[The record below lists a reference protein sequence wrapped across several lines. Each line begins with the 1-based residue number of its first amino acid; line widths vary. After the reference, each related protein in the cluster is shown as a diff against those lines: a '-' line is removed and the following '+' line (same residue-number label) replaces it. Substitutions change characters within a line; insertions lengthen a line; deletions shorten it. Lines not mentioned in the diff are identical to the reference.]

1 MQPTDFTK
9 NAPGRIVRT
18 DRDYY
23 AYVPSPLP
31 PDIVPDWGL
40 ARLVSEADRALSEL
54 SGICRHLPNPQILMP
69 SYVRR
74 EAVLSSRIEN
84 TQTDM
89 EDLFAYEVDESV
101 QRAPDVKEVANY
113 VKAMELGLKRL
124 DELPICGRLIR
135 ELHSTLMDGVRGGH
149 VLPGEFRTTQNWIG
163 PPGCTLNDATFVPPP
178 VENLG
183 DVLSE
188 FERYV
193 NDDRAKEPTLVKCA
207 FMHYQFETI
216 HPFAD
221 GNGRVGRLL
230 ITLYLCSSGTL
241 SEPLLY
247 LSEFF
252 ERYRN
257 DYYRLLLGVSQR
269 GEWREWLEFFLRGV
283 RVQSE
288 LASEQATQLVE
299 LNQSYRDRLGTKR
312 VPEAAL
318 RLVDHIFVNPL
329 VMPSKLV
336 KEWDMPFPTVM
347 KGINRLVSLGILT
360 ESTQKQRNRV
370 YRATDVVNMLKRG
383 T

>member
-1 MQPTDFTK
+1 
-9 NAPGRIVRT
+9 
-18 DRDYY
+18 
-23 AYVPSPLP
+23 
-31 PDIVPDWGL
+31 
-40 ARLVSEADRALSEL
+40 
-54 SGICRHLPNPQILMP
+54 MP

-89 EDLFAYEVDESV
+89 EDLFAYEVDETV

-124 DELPICGRLIR
+124 DDLPICGRLIK
-135 ELHSTLMDGVRGGH
+135 ELHATLMEGVRGGH
-149 VLPGEFRTTQNWIG
+149 VMPGEFRTTQNWIG
-163 PPGCTLNDATFVPPP
+163 PPGCTLNDATFVHPP

-193 NDDRAKEPTLVKCA
+193 NDDRAKEPTLVRCA

-230 ITLYLCSSGTL
+230 ITLYLCSSGKL
-241 SEPLLY
+241 HEPLLY

-269 GEWREWLEFFLRGV
+269 GEWLEFFLRGV

-288 LASEQATQLVE
+288 IASEQASQLIE
-299 LNQSYRDRLGTKR
+299 LNQSYRNRLGTKR

-329 VMPSKLV
+329 VIPSKLV
-336 KEWDMPFPTVM
+336 KEWEVPFPTFM
-347 KGINRLVSLGILT
+347 KGVDRLVSLGILT
-360 ESTQKQRNRV
+360 ESTKKQRHRV
-370 YRATDVVNMLKRG
+370 YRAAEVVNMLKRG

>member
-1 MQPTDFTK
+1 LQPSDFTSD
-9 NAPGRIVRT
+9 APGRAVKT
-18 DRDYY
+18 DGDYY
-23 AYVPSPLP
+23 AFVPNPLP
-31 PDIVPDWGL
+31 PSIQPDWSL
-40 ARLVSEADRALSEL
+40 ARLVSEAERALSEL
-54 SGICRHLPNPQILMP
+54 SGICRHLPNPQILM
-69 SYVRR
+69 SSSVRR

-89 EDLFAYEVDESV
+89 EDLFAYEVDETV

-113 VKAMELGLKRL
+113 VKALELGLKRL
-124 DELPICGRLIR
+124 DDLPICGRLIR
-135 ELHSTLMDGVRGGH
+135 ELHATLMEEVHGGH

-178 VENLG
+178 ANELSS
-183 DVLSE
+183 VLSD
-188 FERYV
+188 FEQYV
-193 NDDRAKEPTLVKCA
+193 NDDRVKEPTLVKCA
-207 FMHYQFETI
+207 YLHYQFETI

-230 ITLYLCSSGTL
+230 ITLFLCSSGVL

-252 ERYRN
+252 EHRRN
-257 DYYRLLLGVSQR
+257 DYYRLLLGASQR

-288 LASEQATQLVE
+288 IASEQANQLIQ

-336 KEWDMPFPTVM
+336 KVWKMPFPTVM
-347 KGINRLVSLGILT
+347 KGVDRLVSLGILT
-360 ESTQKQRNRV
+360 ESTNKLRNRV
-370 YRATDVVNMLKRG
+370 YRASEVVNMIKRG